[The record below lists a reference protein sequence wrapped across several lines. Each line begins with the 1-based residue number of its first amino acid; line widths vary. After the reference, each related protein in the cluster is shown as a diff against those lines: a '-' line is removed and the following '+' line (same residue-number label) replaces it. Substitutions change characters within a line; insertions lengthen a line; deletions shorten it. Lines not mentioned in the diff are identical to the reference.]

1 MPIFAFPSEAEL
13 DIVRKMS
20 SESKSVYDRS
30 MQQMREEVNAHQTSA
45 SIAAFNMGGAG
56 AGGRSGG
63 PDSPRTQKMAKLSSD
78 SQHLRAELSELVSRY
93 EQLVNKKSRRQPQ

>member
-56 AGGRSGG
+56 AGAGGRSGG

-78 SQHLRAELSELVSRY
+78 NQHLRAELSELVSRY
-93 EQLVNKKSRRQPQ
+93 EQLVNKKS